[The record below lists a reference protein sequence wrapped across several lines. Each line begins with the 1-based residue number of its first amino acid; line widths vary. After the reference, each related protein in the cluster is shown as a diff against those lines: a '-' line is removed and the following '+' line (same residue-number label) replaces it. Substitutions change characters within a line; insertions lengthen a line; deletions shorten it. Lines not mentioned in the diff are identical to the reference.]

1 MQFFTAIEKKILNFI
16 WKYKGPRMK
25 KTMFN
30 INETDGAVSIP
41 DSKWHYRVMKVVWC
55 WHKNRFVISSIELRT
70 TYSPYSTPTATWFL
84 TNRLQYTL
92 GKKIVSS
99 TNGSLILLCSY
110 LEMDE
115 IRRLSLMLHKT
126 QFQTDQRHQ
135 HRTWYLEPDRGKN
148 IGNIF
153 ELRERGRDFL
163 KKVLSTPKCRY

>member
-41 DSKWHYRVMKVVWC
+41 DSKWYYRAIVMKVVWC
-55 WHKNRFVISSIELRT
+55 WHKNRFMISSIELRT
-70 TYSPYSTPTATWFL
+70 DNSHTLQQSLDFWQIDYSILW
-84 TNRLQYTL
+84 
-92 GKKIVSS
+92 KKIVSS

-163 KKVLSTPKCRY
+163 